1 MRALW
6 AVSVIAS
13 ILFLGLFGGL
23 DEAFA
28 ETFHAKFDGNWNSPG
43 TWRGD
48 SGADDVP
55 TRVPGP
61 GDTAIILKGVTVTI
75 QTNLVYS
82 DRIDNSGTLKIKAKL
97 TNNGIFIDP
106 GPTNGV
112 MNTGTGIIIIS
123 STGEVQNNG
132 LFNNLFGAKMT
143 IEKGGKFFNNAGGN
157 THFHNENAEV
167 SLEGDFV
174 NNSDVHQLDKGV
186 FTVSGTGTVTNS
198 GPNAKWDNRVGSTIN
213 NFGSIDNDEEAEIKN
228 SGKINNGDNSIKG
241 EIRNLGNI
249 FNDFGGVINNFNTDS
264 LILNNGNIV
273 NLSFGIPF
281 SEFDGI
287 NNSGKILNVARGG
300 ITNSGSIHSSGLL
313 DFSGFSTLSNNPSS
327 IITNSGKIVVDFNDP
342 IITNFGKIINES
354 GGTIDTDSDFRNSKG
369 ATIDNKLGGI
379 ITITFD
385 FENFGIV
392 NNKFGGIINIENE
405 FIFNKS
411 GGKINN
417 SGKINIKPD
426 SGIKNESKGIITNKS
441 KGEINNLGTILN

>member
-75 QTNLVYS
+75 QTNLVNS
-82 DRIDNSGTLKIKAKL
+82 DRIDNSGTLKINAKL

-143 IEKGGKFFNNAGGN
+143 IEKGGKFFNNFAGGN
-157 THFHNENAEV
+157 AHFHNEGIGATVTLNGEFTNK
-167 SLEGDFV
+167 G
-174 NNSDVHQLDKGV
+174 DVHQLQNGV
-186 FTVSGTGTVTNS
+186 FIITDGSTLTNTGS
-198 GPNAKWDNRVGSTIN
+198 NAKWDNRVGSTIN
-213 NFGSIDNDEEAEIKN
+213 NFGSIDNGGEAEIKN

-300 ITNSGSIHSSGLL
+300 NHQFWHHPQFRTPRLL
-313 DFSGFSTLSNNPSS
+313 RFFY
-327 IITNSGKIVVDFNDP
+327 P
-342 IITNFGKIINES
+342 IQQPQFYHH
-354 GGTIDTDSDFRNSKG
+354 
-369 ATIDNKLGGI
+369 
-379 ITITFD
+379 
-385 FENFGIV
+385 
-392 NNKFGGIINIENE
+392 
-405 FIFNKS
+405 
-411 GGKINN
+411 
-417 SGKINIKPD
+417 
-426 SGIKNESKGIITNKS
+426 
-441 KGEINNLGTILN
+441 